1 MSFSSGSGPSG
12 SRAAAPAPGF
22 LLDLSRCVGCGAC
35 VLACRMENQVPE
47 GVAWRRLLTVN
58 RGRSPAGPTYHFTLA
73 CHHCQD
79 PPCEKACP
87 SGALEKGADGVVR
100 LREELCLGCR
110 YCEMACPFGAPSY
123 DALRGVM
130 TKCHLCSHRL
140 EEGLVPAC
148 VEACP
153 TDALRYSPDLVEA
166 GEMMEEK
173 DGGWRPGWEIPG
185 FSDPAGAGPGFFLAG
200 PGGQIRGERYEALRQ
215 ALGLDV
221 EARDGEVKDAGVR
234 DAGVRDVAEDRRTR
248 DSSRFLENESGS
260 KTLPEEG
267 GE

>member
-1 MSFSSGSGPSG
+1 MSSSSGSGRSG

-47 GVAWRRLLTVN
+47 GVAWRRLLTLN
-58 RGRSPAGPTYHFTLA
+58 HGRSPAGPTYHFTLA

-140 EEGLVPAC
+140 EEGLLPAC

-153 TDALRYSPDLVEA
+153 TGALRYSRDLVQER
-166 GEMMEEK
+166 EMVEE
-173 DGGWRPGWEIPG
+173 DEEWRPGWEIPG
-185 FSDPAGAGPGFFLAG
+185 FSDPAGAGPGLFLAE
-200 PGGQIRGERYEALRQ
+200 PGGQIRRERYEALRQ
-215 ALGLDV
+215 ALGLDG
-221 EARDGEVKDAGVR
+221 EARDGEARDGEVR

-248 DSSRFLENESGS
+248 DSSRFLENEPGS
-260 KTLPEEG
+260 KTLPE
-267 GE
+267 GERE